1 MELVGQMKILYR
13 LALLGLLLGLLPSTS
28 FATCS
33 VTSITVKDGA
43 GSSQTFCIGGA
54 GGALLNQG
62 QIVDSTGANILGVNA
77 SGQLTISNSGFT
89 ANAGTNLNTSA
100 LALETGGNLAT
111 LAGGVTSS
119 VYQHNLKQVNG
130 TTVLVNT
137 GAVGTGAQRVAVGT
151 DTATIAGSAPGTAG
165 TASANVVTVQGVASM
180 TPVQVSQAT
189 AANLNATVVGTGTF
203 AVQSQAN
210 IGNSNVQMHICG
222 SYAKVHITTATDTQL
237 VAVSGSQ
244 TIYICD
250 IEFSAA
256 AAQNFYLEKSTSG
269 SCGTVTQIGILWTL
283 AANEIK
289 TAANAYYRGF
299 NTGASASLCV
309 DTSAAAGLDVGVY
322 YDQY

>member
-1 MELVGQMKILYR
+1 MKTLHR
-13 LALLGLLLGLLPSTS
+13 LALFGLALGLLPSS
-28 FATCS
+28 AFAACS

-43 GSSQTFCIGGA
+43 GTSQTFCVGGA
-54 GGALLNQG
+54 TGNLINQG
-62 QIVDSTGANILGVNA
+62 QVVDSTGANILGVNA
-77 SGQLTISNSGFT
+77 SGQLTISNTAFT

-100 LALETGGNLAT
+100 LALESGGNLAI

-119 VYQHNLKQVNG
+119 VYQQNLKQVNG
-130 TTVLVNT
+130 TTILVNT

-165 TASANVVTVQGVASM
+165 TPSSNVISVQGVTSG
-180 TPVQVSQAT
+180 TNLPVSQAT
-189 AANLNATVVGTGTF
+189 AASLNATVVGTGTL
-203 AVQSQAN
+203 AVQAQVN
-210 IGNSNVQMHICG
+210 TGNSNTELHVCG
-222 SYAKVHITTATDTQL
+222 KYASVHITTSTDTQL

-256 AAQNFYLEKSTSG
+256 AAQNFYLEKSTS
-269 SCGTVTQIGILWTL
+269 STCGTLTQIGILWTL
-283 AANEIK
+283 VANEIK
-289 TAANAYYRGF
+289 AAANAYYRGL

-309 DTSAAAGLDVGVY
+309 NTSAVAGLDVGVY